1 MKKNIFIIIL
11 TISVSLCFSQVP
23 KHSSDFNFGNGIN
36 FLLNDGKYQFNFGGS
51 IQPQINI
58 SSVDNVEE
66 YFYNSPNSLFSVYAR
81 DNDKRITL
89 FMLNDFSKANP
100 LLDAWGAIEFNF
112 FNIAFGQRHA
122 ISNFESMLFENNLTF
137 DSRSLMNQA
146 FNSSA
151 REFGVFISSNFVYG
165 NFVVEPNI
173 ALTSGDGINSFGAL
187 ASDYDLGGLKYAF
200 KFNFYPF
207 GEFSGNKNHFSDLNF
222 EKDLKIMISLAGSY
236 NDGASNSVGEGHGD
250 FNLYDVNGDPK
261 YPDYRKLHFDLLSK
275 YQGFSFLA
283 EYIIATA
290 TDLEESYKSI
300 PLFLDNQL
308 ANNDAQLFASEISQ
322 FLSLGSGL
330 NTQLGYMTKSG
341 FSIDLA
347 YSMIEP
353 EFEKNTTSIISK
365 ASSSRLGFSK
375 YLVKNAVRLHSG
387 VESVSIENQENDELR
402 FNLMLQLNL

>member
-1 MKKNIFIIIL
+1 MKKNILTIIL
-11 TISVSLCFSQVP
+11 TISVSLCVSQVP
-23 KHSSDFNFGNGIN
+23 KQSSDFNFGNGIN

-81 DNDKRITL
+81 DNEKRITL
-89 FMLNDFSKANP
+89 FMLNDFSKSNP
-100 LLDAWGAIEFNF
+100 LLDAWGAIEFNY

-137 DSRSLMNQA
+137 NRRSLMNQA
-146 FNSSA
+146 FNSDA
-151 REFGVFISSNFVYG
+151 REFGIFISSNFSYG
-165 NFVVEPNI
+165 DLVFEPNI
-173 ALTSGDGINSFGAL
+173 ALTSGDGINSFGTL
-187 ASDYDLGGLKYAF
+187 SSDYDLGGLKYAF
-200 KFNFYPF
+200 KLNIYPF
-207 GEFSGNKNHFSDLNF
+207 GEFNVDRTHFSDLSY
-222 EKDLKIMISLAGSY
+222 ETDLKIMISFGGSY

-250 FNLYDVNGDPK
+250 FNLYEESGDPK

-283 EYIIATA
+283 EYMIATA
-290 TDLEESYKSI
+290 TDLEGSYKSI
-300 PLFLDNQL
+300 LL
-308 ANNDAQLFASEISQ
+308 NNDALLLASEISQ

-341 FSIDLA
+341 LSIDLA
-347 YSMIEP
+347 YSMVEP
-353 EFEKNTTSIISK
+353 EFENNTSSIISK
-365 ASSSRLGFSK
+365 ASSSRIGFSK
-375 YLVKNAVRLHSG
+375 YLVKNAVRLHTG

-402 FNLMLQLNL
+402 FNLMLQLNF

>member
-1 MKKNIFIIIL
+1 MKKNILIIIL
-11 TISVSLCFSQVP
+11 TISVSPCFSQVP

-58 SSVDNVEE
+58 SSVDSVEE

-81 DNDKRITL
+81 DNEKRITL
-89 FMLNDFSKANP
+89 FMLNDFSKSNP
-100 LLDAWGAIEFNF
+100 LLDAWGAIEFNY

-137 DSRSLMNQA
+137 NRRSLMNQA
-146 FNSSA
+146 FNSDA
-151 REFGVFISSNFVYG
+151 REFGIFISSNFSYG
-165 NFVVEPNI
+165 DLVFEPNI
-173 ALTSGDGINSFGAL
+173 ALTSGDGINSFGTL
-187 ASDYDLGGLKYAF
+187 SSDYDLGGLKYAF
-200 KFNFYPF
+200 KLNIYPF
-207 GEFSGNKNHFSDLNF
+207 GEFNVDRTHFSDLSY
-222 EKDLKIMISLAGSY
+222 ETDLKIMISFGGSY

-250 FNLYDVNGDPK
+250 FNLYDESGDPK

-283 EYIIATA
+283 EYMIATA
-290 TDLEESYKSI
+290 TDLEGSYKSI
-300 PLFLDNQL
+300 LL
-308 ANNDAQLFASEISQ
+308 NNDAQLLASEISE

-341 FSIDLA
+341 LSIDLA
-347 YSMIEP
+347 YSMVEP
-353 EFEKNTTSIISK
+353 EFENNTSSIISK
-365 ASSSRLGFSK
+365 ASSSRIGFSK
-375 YLVKNAVRLHSG
+375 YLVKNAVRLHTG

-402 FNLMLQLNL
+402 FNLMLQLNF